1 MKNGGGLSGK
11 NERTIFNARE
21 SDGWAIDVVFDYQ
34 FDEKGNVRS
43 IDKRERD
50 IINKEARRRYGNDP
64 TGTQYRIEYLQ
75 YQARKAAFK
84 AKARPQPKSPPAR
97 AARKLDDS
105 LLTGK
110 KPSADI
116 DKKQQIATPGETIPI
131 VFGKRV
137 YDAGGDIGGIWVQP
151 SMVKAGTKLF
161 LGSFLYAISQGKI
174 VSTPV
179 KYRAWAGP
187 RSLAFIADQAITLQH
202 DYATAAEIAAAP
214 DTCPIGGGTLF
225 CGVETYSYLSQLAK
239 AEVGA
244 VYTYSY
250 DPYRYV
256 TSRQI
261 TRGLGDTSNTVA
273 TLTGN
278 DVFAFNSD
286 DGTDISA
293 AYLAYRG
300 WTFATPLQLNAAG
313 TVGTIYEL
321 GTNSPQS
328 PGFLGIPA
336 GARLVIQFIIAAVNT
351 QYNPALPASTGT
363 LYGVQSETIESPYD
377 YLIGTYSQS
386 GTTVTV
392 TATAH
397 GLAIGNTVYIEITS
411 GNGVEGTY
419 TVVTVPNANSFTYTA
434 GTSLTT
440 SGNLYLPLTPGADN
454 SAYTDIT
461 FLRVEGDIYDP
472 PSEGS
477 YPTTTKQL
485 FIYYEEGVEVDLYSG
500 GLVGGVYP
508 RGASNQFVDLAMYL
522 FSIYKRADGAN
533 TADIASPIYIG
544 NLTSIATFCDYYGFF
559 FNGVLE
565 DSVNIIDLISQLAPY
580 FFLSFLSVGGQYRF
594 EPLLPLDGNVLD
606 ETALTPAATFTED
619 EILPGSFNKSF
630 YPITDRQDF
639 IAVMLYREANPS
651 SIGIQR
657 TMQVSYTTTALDAP
671 VEQFDMTDFCISQS
685 HAIAYA
691 QYELAKRKLS
701 THTINF
707 ETALIVTGLMPTD
720 IIKVDRQRITSAG
733 DNRSEI
739 EWYQISS
746 ITFNAEGR
754 STIEAEHF
762 PVTAGD
768 VSAITYSIVNDSFRT
783 I

>member
-1 MKNGGGLSGK
+1 MSNPIGWVEDELFE
-11 NERTIFNARE
+11 NI
-21 SDGWAIDVVFDYQ
+21 SDLAVDLFGHDWVH
-34 FDEKGNVRS
+34 RS
-43 IDKRERD
+43 RNNLMRS
-50 IINKEARRRYGNDP
+50 RYGASDP
-64 TGTQYRIEYLQ
+64 TGVKYQIDFLQ
-75 YQARKAAFK
+75 YHARKNAYVFK
-84 AKARPQPKSPPAR
+84 APAQPKAPPAR

-137 YDAGGDIGGIWVQP
+137 YDAGGDIGGVWVQP

-161 LGSFLYAISQGKI
+161 VGSFLYAISQGKI
-174 VSTPV
+174 ISSPV

-202 DYATAAEIAAAP
+202 DYATAAEIATAP

-225 CGVETYSYLSQLAK
+225 CGVETYSYLSQLIK
-239 AEVGA
+239 AEAGFT
-244 VYTYSY
+244 YTYSF
-250 DPYRYV
+250 DPYSYY
-256 TSRQI
+256 TSRLI

-273 TLTGN
+273 TFTGN

-293 AYLAYRG
+293 AYLAYQG
-300 WTFATPLQLNAAG
+300 WTFATQLAVNLNPATG
-313 TVGTIYEL
+313 GGFTVGSIQEQ
-321 GTNSPQS
+321 GTAAPQS

-336 GARLVIQFIIAAVNT
+336 GARLVVQYTIAAVNT

-363 LYGVQSETIESPYD
+363 LYGVQQENIESPYN
-377 YLIGTYSQS
+377 YLTGTYSQS

-392 TATAH
+392 SATAH
-397 GLAIGNTVYIEITS
+397 GRTVGNTVYVEITS

-419 TVVTVPNANSFTYTA
+419 TIVTVPNANSFTYTA

-454 SAYTDIT
+454 SAYADIT

-500 GLVGGVYP
+500 GLVGGVYL
-508 RGASNQFVDLAMYL
+508 RGASNQFVDLAMHL

-544 NLTSIATFCDYYGFF
+544 NFTSIVAFCDYYGFF

-594 EPLLPLDGNVLD
+594 EPMLPLDDNVLD
-606 ETALTPAATFTED
+606 ETALTPAAIFTED

-657 TMQVSYTTTALDAP
+657 TIQVSYTTTALDAP
-671 VEQFDMTDFCISQS
+671 VEQFDMTDFCASQS

-691 QYELAKRKLS
+691 QYELAKRKIS

-707 ETALIVTGLMPTD
+707 ETALIVTGLIPTD

-733 DNRSEI
+733 DNRSEV

-768 VSAITYSIVNDSFRT
+768 VSAITYSLLNDSFRA

>member
-1 MKNGGGLSGK
+1 MSKPAVDAAYVAQLLSNEKRVGSTLLRTNVNGVSY
-11 NERTIFNARE
+11 
-21 SDGWAIDVVFDYQ
+21 S
-34 FDEKGNVRS
+34 RS
-43 IDKRERD
+43 ELI
-50 IINKEARRRYGNDP
+50 
-64 TGTQYRIEYLQ
+64 
-75 YQARKAAFK
+75 AA
-84 AKARPQPKSPPAR
+84 AQIKSAPAR
-97 AARKLDDS
+97 AAKKLDDS
-105 LLTGK
+105 LLTDK

-116 DKKQQIATPGETIPI
+116 DKRQQLATPGETIPI

-137 YDAGGDIGGIWVQP
+137 GDIGGVWVQP
-151 SMVKAGTKLF
+151 SMVKAGTKNF
-161 LGSFLYAISQGKI
+161 VGSFLYVISQGKI
-174 VSTPV
+174 ISSPV

-187 RSLAFIADQAITLQH
+187 RSLAFIADQSITLQH
-202 DYATAAEIAAAP
+202 DYATAADLVAAP

-244 VYTYSY
+244 VYTYSF
-250 DPYRYV
+250 DPYSYF

-261 TRGLGDTSNTVA
+261 IRGSGDTSNIAA

-300 WTFATPLQLNAAG
+300 WTSITPLILSTPGA
-313 TVGTIYEL
+313 VGTINEL
-321 GTNSPQS
+321 GTSSPRS

-363 LYGVQSETIESPYD
+363 LYGVQAENIESPYR
-377 YLIGTYSQS
+377 YLNGTYSQS

-397 GLAIGNTVYIEITS
+397 GRSVGNTVYVEITS

-419 TVVTVPNANSFTYTA
+419 TVATVPNANTFTYTA

-454 SAYTDIT
+454 SAYADIT
-461 FLRVEGDIYDP
+461 FLRVEGNIYDP

-500 GLVGGVYP
+500 GLVAGVYP

-522 FSIYKRADGAN
+522 FTIYKRADGAD
-533 TADIASPIYIG
+533 TSDIASPIYTD
-544 NLTSIATFCDYYGFF
+544 NLTSIAAFANNCGFF
-559 FNGVLE
+559 YNGVLE
-565 DSVNIIDLISQLAPY
+565 SAVNIIELLSSLAPY

-594 EPLLPLDGNVLD
+594 EPVLPLDGNVFD

-619 EILPGSFNKSF
+619 EILPGSFSKSF
-630 YPITDRQDF
+630 YPISDRQDF

-651 SIGIQR
+651 NIGIQR
-657 TMQVSYTTTALDAP
+657 TIQVSYDTTALDAP
-671 VEQFDMTDFCISQS
+671 VEQFDMTDFCTYDG

-691 QYELAKRKLS
+691 YYELAKRRLS
-701 THTINF
+701 THSISF
-707 ETALIVTGLMPTD
+707 QTALIVTGLKPTD
-720 IIKVDRQRITSAG
+720 IIKIDRQRITSTG

-739 EWYQISS
+739 EWYQITS
-746 ITFNAEGR
+746 ISYDPEGS
-754 STIEAEHF
+754 STIQAEHF

-768 VSAITYSIVNDSFRT
+768 VSAITYSIFNDSFR
-783 I
+783 IV

>member
-1 MKNGGGLSGK
+1 MSDPISRSEDFIFEGFRSTEGAKAVANELKSKYGGMGGLYRL
-11 NERTIFNARE
+11 ELDFI
-21 SDGWAIDVVFDYQ
+21 
-34 FDEKGNVRS
+34 
-43 IDKRERD
+43 
-50 IINKEARRRYGNDP
+50 
-64 TGTQYRIEYLQ
+64 QYH
-75 YQARKAAFK
+75 ARKKAFK
-84 AKARPQPKSPPAR
+84 ANPQSKATPAR

-137 YDAGGDIGGIWVQP
+137 DDIGGVWVQP

-161 LGSFLYAISQGKI
+161 VGSFLYAISQGRI
-174 VSTPV
+174 ISSPL
-179 KYRAWAGP
+179 KYRAWVGP

-244 VYTYSY
+244 VYTYSF
-250 DPYRYV
+250 DPYSYF

-261 TRGLGDTSNTVA
+261 IRGLGDTSNIAA

-293 AYLAYRG
+293 AYLAYQG
-300 WTFATPLQLNAAG
+300 WTSTTPLILNTPDA
-313 TVGTIYEL
+313 VGTIYEL
-321 GTNSPQS
+321 GTSLPRS

-336 GARLVIQFIIAAVNT
+336 GARLVIQYIIAAVNT

-363 LYGVQSETIESPYD
+363 LYGVQSESIESPYS
-377 YLIGTYSQS
+377 YLTGTYSQS

-397 GLAIGNTVYIEITS
+397 GLTAGNTVYVEITS

-419 TVVTVPNANSFTYTA
+419 TVATVPNANSFTYTA

-454 SAYTDIT
+454 SAYADIT

-500 GLVGGVYP
+500 GLVSSVYP

-522 FSIYKRADGAN
+522 FTIYKRADGAN
-533 TADIASPIYIG
+533 TSDIASPIYID
-544 NLTSIATFCDYYGFF
+544 NLTSIAAFADTYGFYY
-559 FNGVLE
+559 NGVLE
-565 DSVNIIDLISQLAPY
+565 NAVNIIELLSSLAPY

-594 EPLLPLDGNVLD
+594 EPLLPLDDNQLD

-639 IAVMLYREANPS
+639 IAVMLYREASPS
-651 SIGIQR
+651 TIGIQR
-657 TMQVSYTTTALDAP
+657 TIQVSYDTTALDAP
-671 VEQFDMTDFCISQS
+671 VEQFDMTDFCTYDG

-691 QYELAKRKLS
+691 GYELAKRRYS
-701 THTINF
+701 THTISF
-707 ETALIVTGLMPTD
+707 ETALIVTGLIPTD
-720 IIKVDRQRITSAG
+720 IIKIDRQRITSAG
-733 DNRSEI
+733 DDRSEI

-768 VSAITYSIVNDSFRT
+768 VSAITYSLFNDSFR
-783 I
+783 II

>member
-1 MKNGGGLSGK
+1 MKKPIYSAPDSDLYEPQPIESNYIAEKIRQTALALKSEFYFGK
-11 NERTIFNARE
+11 GATAASFAR
-21 SDGWAIDVVFDYQ
+21 YQ
-34 FDEKGNVRS
+34 IG
-43 IDKRERD
+43 
-50 IINKEARRRYGNDP
+50 Y
-64 TGTQYRIEYLQ
+64 IE
-75 YQARKAAFK
+75 YQARKAAFE
-84 AKARPQPKSPPAR
+84 ARVQYSSRRQSQTFTAAPQPKAPPAR
-97 AARKLDDS
+97 GAKKLDDS
-105 LLTGK
+105 LFTGK
-110 KPSADI
+110 RPSADI

-137 YDAGGDIGGIWVQP
+137 DDIGGVWVQP

-161 LGSFLYAISQGKI
+161 VGSFLYAISQGEI

-244 VYTYSY
+244 VYTYSV
-250 DPYRYV
+250 DPYSYF

-293 AYLAYRG
+293 AYLAFRG
-300 WTFATPLQLNAAG
+300 WTFATPLALNTAS

-321 GTNSPQS
+321 GTSSPQA

-336 GARLVIQFIIAAVNT
+336 GARLVIQFTIAAVNT

-363 LYGVQSETIESPYD
+363 LYGVQAESIESPYD
-377 YLIGTYSQS
+377 FLTGTYSQS

-392 TATAH
+392 SATAH
-397 GLAIGNTVYIEITS
+397 GLTVGSTVYVEITS

-419 TVVTVPNANSFTYTA
+419 TVATVPNANTFTYTA

-454 SAYTDIT
+454 SAYADIT

-485 FIYYEEGVEVDLYSG
+485 FIYYEQGVKVDLYSG

-522 FSIYKRADGAN
+522 FTIYKRASGAD

-544 NLTSIATFCDYYGFF
+544 NFASIVAFCNQYQFF

-565 DSVNIIDLISQLAPY
+565 DSVNIIDLLSQLASY
-580 FFLSFLSVGGQYRF
+580 FLLSFLSVGGQYRF
-594 EPLLPLDGNVLD
+594 EPLLPLDGNALD

-657 TMQVSYTTTALDAP
+657 TIQVSYDTTALDAP
-671 VEQFDMTDFCISQS
+671 VEQFDMTDFCTDLN
-685 HAIAYA
+685 HATSYA
-691 QYELAKRKLS
+691 TYELAKRKLS
-701 THTINF
+701 THTISF
-707 ETALIVTGLMPTD
+707 ETALIVTGLIPTD
-720 IIKVDRQRITSAG
+720 IIKVDRQRISSAG
-733 DNRSEI
+733 DDRSEI

-768 VSAITYSIVNDSFRT
+768 VSSIIDSMVNDSFR
-783 I
+783 II

>member
-1 MKNGGGLSGK
+1 MSPKENRLKG
-11 NERTIFNARE
+11 FA
-21 SDGWAIDVVFDYQ
+21 
-34 FDEKGNVRS
+34 FDELFEPLPVASNYIEHEQNVIAHNAKS
-43 IDKRERD
+43 
-50 IINKEARRRYGNDP
+50 EARFGKTGYGGSFAAF
-64 TGTQYRIEYLQ
+64 TAASLE
-75 YQARKAAFK
+75 YQARKNAYVFK
-84 AKARPQPKSPPAR
+84 APAQPKAPPAR

-116 DKKQQIATPGETIPI
+116 DKRQQLATPGETIPI

-137 YDAGGDIGGIWVQP
+137 DDIGGVWVQP
-151 SMVKAGTKLF
+151 SLVKSGTRLYV
-161 LGSFLYAISQGKI
+161 GSFLYAISQGKI
-174 VSTPV
+174 ISLPV
-179 KYRAWAGP
+179 KYRTYVGP
-187 RSLAFIADQAITLQH
+187 RSLAYIADQSITLKH
-202 DYATAAEIAAAP
+202 DYATAADLAAAP

-225 CGVETYSYLSQLAK
+225 CGVETYSFLSQLNK
-239 AEVGA
+239 ATAGS
-244 VYTYSY
+244 VYVFSEDPYSY
-250 DPYRYV
+250 R
-256 TSRQI
+256 TRRNI
-261 TRGLGDTSNTVA
+261 ARGLGDTSNTVLLFTA
-273 TLTGN
+273 N
-278 DVFAFNSD
+278 DIQAFNSD
-286 DGTDISA
+286 DGTDITA
-293 AYLAYRG
+293 AYWAYRG
-300 WTFATPLQLNAAG
+300 WISSTPLVANRNPATG
-313 TVGTIYEL
+313 GGYTVGTIEEL
-321 GTNSPQS
+321 GTLYPQA

-336 GARLVIQFIIAAVNT
+336 GGRLIVQGTIASVST

-363 LYGVQSETIESPYD
+363 LYGVQEEVIESPYEF
-377 YLIGTYSQS
+377 IAGTYLQS

-397 GLAIGNTVYIEITS
+397 GLIATNTVYIEITS

-419 TVVTVPNANSFTYTA
+419 TVATVPNANTFTYTA

-454 SAYTDIT
+454 SAYADIT

-500 GLVGGVYP
+500 GLVSSVYP

-522 FSIYKRADGAN
+522 FTIYKRADGAN
-533 TADIASPIYIG
+533 TSDIASPIYIG
-544 NLTSIATFCDYYGFF
+544 NLTSIATFCDNYRFF

-594 EPLLPLDGNVLD
+594 EPLLPLDDNQLD

-619 EILPGSFNKSF
+619 EILPGSFSKSF
-630 YPITDRQDF
+630 YPISDRQDF
-639 IAVMLYREANPS
+639 IAVMLYREASPS
-651 SIGIQR
+651 TIGIQR
-657 TMQVSYTTTALDAP
+657 TIQVSYDTTALDAP
-671 VEQFDMTDFCISQS
+671 VEQFDMTDFCTYEF
-685 HAIAYA
+685 HATAYA
-691 QYELAKRKLS
+691 GYELAKRRYS
-701 THTINF
+701 THTISF
-707 ETALIVTGLMPTD
+707 ETALIVTGLIPTD
-720 IIKVDRQRITSAG
+720 IIKIDRQRITSAG
-733 DNRSEI
+733 DDRSEV

-768 VSAITYSIVNDSFRT
+768 VSAITYSLFNDSFR
-783 I
+783 II

>member
-1 MKNGGGLSGK
+1 MKDP
-11 NERTIFNARE
+11 I
-21 SDGWAIDVVFDYQ
+21 GWVRDEIFDYQ
-34 FDEKGNVRS
+34 TDASGNLASWTKSDNIR
-43 IDKRERD
+43 ITRE
-50 IINKEARRRYGNDP
+50 IQFRYGKGISGN
-64 TGTQYRIEYLQ
+64 IQ
-75 YQARKAAFK
+75 YQIAYQQYHARKNAYVFK
-84 AKARPQPKSPPAR
+84 APAQPKAPPAR

-151 SMVKAGTKLF
+151 SLVKAGTKLF
-161 LGSFLYAISQGKI
+161 VGSFLYAISQGEI
-174 VSTPV
+174 VSSPL
-179 KYRAWAGP
+179 KYRAWVGP

-261 TRGLGDTSNTVA
+261 TRGLGDTSNIVA

-321 GTNSPQS
+321 GTSSPQS

-336 GARLVIQFIIAAVNT
+336 GARLVIQFIIAAINT

-454 SAYTDIT
+454 SAYADIT

-657 TMQVSYTTTALDAP
+657 TIQVSYTTTALDAP
-671 VEQFDMTDFCISQS
+671 VEQFDMTDFCTFES
-685 HAIAYA
+685 HAVKYA
-691 QYELAKRKLS
+691 KLELAKRKFS
-701 THTINF
+701 THTISF
-707 ETALIVTGLMPTD
+707 ETALIVTGLIPTD

-733 DNRSEI
+733 DNRSEV

>member
-1 MKNGGGLSGK
+1 MKDP
-11 NERTIFNARE
+11 I
-21 SDGWAIDVVFDYQ
+21 GWVRDEIFDYQ
-34 FDEKGNVRS
+34 TDASGNLASWTKSDNIR
-43 IDKRERD
+43 ITRE
-50 IINKEARRRYGNDP
+50 IQFRYGKGISGN
-64 TGTQYRIEYLQ
+64 IQ
-75 YQARKAAFK
+75 YQIAYQQYHARKNAYVFK
-84 AKARPQPKSPPAR
+84 APAQPKAPPAR

-151 SMVKAGTKLF
+151 SLVKAGTKLF
-161 LGSFLYAISQGKI
+161 VGSFLYAISQGEI
-174 VSTPV
+174 VSSPL
-179 KYRAWAGP
+179 KYRAWVGP

-261 TRGLGDTSNTVA
+261 TRGLGDTSNIVA

-321 GTNSPQS
+321 GTSSPQS

-336 GARLVIQFIIAAVNT
+336 GARLVIQFIIAAINT

-657 TMQVSYTTTALDAP
+657 TIQVSYTTTALDAP
-671 VEQFDMTDFCISQS
+671 VEQFDMTDFCTFES
-685 HAIAYA
+685 HAVKYA
-691 QYELAKRKLS
+691 KLELAKRKFS
-701 THTINF
+701 THTISF
-707 ETALIVTGLMPTD
+707 ETALIVTGLIPTD

-733 DNRSEI
+733 DNRSEV

>member
-1 MKNGGGLSGK
+1 MKDP
-11 NERTIFNARE
+11 I
-21 SDGWAIDVVFDYQ
+21 GWVRDEIFDYQ
-34 FDEKGNVRS
+34 TDASGNLASWTKSDNIR
-43 IDKRERD
+43 ITRE
-50 IINKEARRRYGNDP
+50 IQFRYGKGISGN
-64 TGTQYRIEYLQ
+64 IQ
-75 YQARKAAFK
+75 YQIAYQQYHARKNAYVFK
-84 AKARPQPKSPPAR
+84 APAQPKAPPAR

-151 SMVKAGTKLF
+151 SLVKAGTKLF
-161 LGSFLYAISQGKI
+161 VGSFLYAISQGEI
-174 VSTPV
+174 VSSPL
-179 KYRAWAGP
+179 KYRAWVGP

-454 SAYTDIT
+454 SAYADIT

-657 TMQVSYTTTALDAP
+657 TIQVSYTTTALDAP
-671 VEQFDMTDFCISQS
+671 VEQFDMTDFCTFES
-685 HAIAYA
+685 HAVKYA
-691 QYELAKRKLS
+691 KLELAKRKFS
-701 THTINF
+701 THTISF
-707 ETALIVTGLMPTD
+707 ETALIVTGLIPTD

-733 DNRSEI
+733 DNRSEV

>member
-1 MKNGGGLSGK
+1 MSNPIGWVEDELFE
-11 NERTIFNARE
+11 NI
-21 SDGWAIDVVFDYQ
+21 SDSAVDLFGHDWVH
-34 FDEKGNVRS
+34 RS
-43 IDKRERD
+43 RNNLMRS
-50 IINKEARRRYGNDP
+50 RYGASDP
-64 TGTQYRIEYLQ
+64 TGVKYQIDFLQ
-75 YQARKAAFK
+75 YHARKNAFT
-84 AKARPQPKSPPAR
+84 APAQPKAPPAR

-110 KPSADI
+110 KPSSDI
-116 DKKQQIATPGETIPI
+116 DKRQQLATAGETIPI

-137 YDAGGDIGGIWVQP
+137 DDIGGIWVQP
-151 SMVKAGTKLF
+151 SMVKAGTKNF
-161 LGSFLYAISQGKI
+161 IGSFLYAISQGKI
-174 VSTPV
+174 ISSPV
-179 KYRAWAGP
+179 KYRAWVGP
-187 RSLAFIADQAITLQH
+187 QSLAFIADQTITLQH
-202 DYATAAEIAAAP
+202 DYASAADLAAAP

-250 DPYRYV
+250 DPYSYY

-278 DVFAFNSD
+278 DLYAFNSD

-300 WTFATPLQLNAAG
+300 WTSTTPLALNAAG
-313 TVGTIYEL
+313 VVGTIYEL
-321 GTNSPQS
+321 GTASPQS
-328 PGFLGIPA
+328 PGFLGIPV
-336 GARLVIQFIIAAVNT
+336 GARLVIQFVIAAVNT

-363 LYGVQSETIESPYD
+363 LYGVQAENIESPYS
-377 YLIGTYSQS
+377 YLNGTYSQS

-397 GLAIGNTVYIEITS
+397 GRTVGNTVYVEITS

-419 TVVTVPNANSFTYTA
+419 TVATVPNANTFTYTA

-461 FLRVEGDIYDP
+461 FLRVEGNIYEP

-485 FIYYEEGVEVDLYSG
+485 FIYYEQGVEVDLYSG

-508 RGASNQFVDLAMYL
+508 RGASNQFVDMAMHL
-522 FSIYKRADGAN
+522 FSIYKRADGAD
-533 TADIASPIYIG
+533 TADIASPIYVG
-544 NLTSIATFCDYYGFF
+544 NLTGIAAFNDLYGFF

-580 FFLSFLSVGGQYRF
+580 FFLSFLSIGGQYRF
-594 EPLLPLDGNVLD
+594 EPLLPLDDNALD
-606 ETALTPAATFTED
+606 EGALTPAATFTED

-630 YPITDRQDF
+630 YPVTDRQDF
-639 IAVMLYREANPS
+639 IAVMLYRESNPS

-657 TMQVSYTTTALDAP
+657 TIQVSYDTTALDAP
-671 VEQFDMTDFCISQS
+671 VEQFDMTDFCTFDS
-685 HAIAYA
+685 HAINYAY
-691 QYELAKRKLS
+691 YELAKRRLS
-701 THTINF
+701 THSIGF
-707 ETALIVTGLMPTD
+707 ETALIVTGLKPTD
-720 IIKVDRQRITSAG
+720 IIKIDRQRITSAG
-733 DNRSEI
+733 DDRSEV
-739 EWYQISS
+739 EWYQINS
-746 ITFNAEGR
+746 ITFDAEGR
-754 STIEAEHF
+754 STIQAEHF

-768 VSAITYSIVNDSFRT
+768 VSAITYSMINDAFRV